1 MPLIGFNSLCNDHA
15 PIIVS
20 QDYRNPQKHV
30 AYNVKKSYVT
40 HYKIDGVVIQ
50 DGNRCDFL
58 LLNEDTKIAYLIEL
72 KGSDLS
78 KAAEQLEATEKK
90 LSQELNAYSKRYRI
104 ISNKC
109 KTTEINHSSYL
120 KYKTKWGKNLVQR
133 SGIYP
138 ENI

>member
-20 QDYRNPQKHV
+20 QDDRNPQKHV
-30 AYNVKKSYVT
+30 ANNVKKSYVT

-120 KYKTKWGKNLVQR
+120 KYKKKWGGKLVQR
-133 SGIYP
+133 TSVFS